1 MKTVLCVDDQ
11 EAGLEIRK
19 LLLESLGYSVII
31 AATGAEALAAVRREP
46 VDLVIL
52 DYRLADAT
60 GEEVARE
67 LKRTDPNLPILLL
80 SGFPSVPDSARG
92 AVDAFIVKGD
102 PTDAFLR
109 TIESLLGSRAATSA
123 SQRETNTGSSKK
135 IVERSEELMQRSE
148 ALYDRLRRRKTGT

>member
-67 LKRTDPNLPILLL
+67 LKRDHPNLPILLL
-80 SGFPSVPDSARG
+80 SGFPSVPESAR
-92 AVDAFIVKGD
+92 AVVDAFIVKGD

-123 SQRETNTGSSKK
+123 SQPETNTGSSKK
-135 IVERSEELMQRSE
+135 IVQRSEELMQRSE